1 MEEFKKGKVYQ
12 STNTGSLLLCTG
24 VGNKYFEGLY
34 LGIGGYYIFE
44 YEKSANYVEVEAP
57 IPISEIWNESV
68 RDDDIYPY
76 QLFKTMYG
84 GIVLALSN
92 ESATTFEGVC
102 LKGDS
107 IIDVGDHHFEWGK
120 KGFSRVMEG
129 TDLSLIPIGD
139 YQEVGVKRGDIDDTV
154 SSTTNTLAVTMDRKK
169 SIVDVLDELM
179 NSDTVQRISW
189 HLQYVDVFLKSND
202 LNTWNGSYIKDVCG
216 LLEGW
221 DWYLIADSS
230 HPFIKIKR

>member
-1 MEEFKKGKVYQ
+1 MIEFKKGKVYK
-12 STNTGSLLLCTG
+12 STHTGSLILCIG

-34 LGIGGYYIFE
+34 LGVDEYYIYE
-44 YEKSANYVEVEAP
+44 YKMGSDYQEVKS
-57 IPISEIWNESV
+57 PISISDIWNESV
-68 RDDDIYPY
+68 RRDDIYPY
-76 QLFKTMYG
+76 QLFKSMYG

-107 IIDVGDHHFEWGK
+107 IIDVGEHNFEWGK
-120 KGFSRVMEG
+120 KSFSRVMD
-129 TDLSLIPIGD
+129 TVDLSLIPIGD

-202 LNTWNGSYIKDVCG
+202 LNTWNGSYIKEMVD